1 MKKKILLTVSITLV
15 AAVLCA
21 FAVVPSSTLRTEIGN
36 KVTISY
42 PTSAQLKEGKLEI
55 CADYYAYGADFEVVQ
70 DITVATDREFS
81 NKLELSDVDVDNTKY
96 TYIFDAPEAV
106 DKVYVAPPIVMIPDT
121 IDRVDIALHEANCLT
136 ANRSEPALFAVEDV
150 RMTTQQISLSERT
163 NNSLEAIRVEVRGNG
178 GEIIPRLPMLK
189 VGDTEYGGIHT
200 IIYDENNNFESG
212 VFVFVLPQGVSAAN
226 IINNP
231 NTVISVSEVLV
242 KSTIKKAA
250 FNNGGVTALSVSQ

>member
-1 MKKKILLTVSITLV
+1 MPKVPNETFGIFHKFLRRMIKSIILAEHFSKLLTLLKLDVRFGLDALKGGDSKGQQGL
-15 AAVLCA
+15 AV
-21 FAVVPSSTLRTEIGN
+21 N
-36 KVTISY
+36 KI
-42 PTSAQLKEGKLEI
+42 K
-55 CADYYAYGADFEVVQ
+55 
-70 DITVATDREFS
+70 
-81 NKLELSDVDVDNTKY
+81 
-96 TYIFDAPEAV
+96 
-106 DKVYVAPPIVMIPDT
+106 
-121 IDRVDIALHEANCLT
+121 
-136 ANRSEPALFAVEDV
+136 DV
-150 RMTTQQISLSERT
+150 RMTTQQISSSERT

-242 KSTIKKAA
+242 KSTIKTTA
-250 FNNGGVTALSVSQ
+250 FNNEGVTELNVLQ